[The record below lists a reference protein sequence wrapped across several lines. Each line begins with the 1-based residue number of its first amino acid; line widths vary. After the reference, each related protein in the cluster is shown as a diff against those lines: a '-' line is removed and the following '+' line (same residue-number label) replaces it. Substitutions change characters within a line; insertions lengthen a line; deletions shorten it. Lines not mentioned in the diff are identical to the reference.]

1 VSVLLGNWVLLD
13 FPEWSISLK
22 DDTLM
27 LVKAI
32 DLKEI
37 FESGQQENIQAYL
50 NFLDPLEVV
59 DLFYIIG
66 EEHYPVILESLED
79 EELAGIVTLFE
90 QSLFDKIIEILGLE
104 KLITIFNLL
113 ETDDAAYLL
122 KMLPENL
129 QEAVLPQLTKE
140 SQIKRILSYPE
151 ESAGSIMQTEV
162 CLLREGMTCKEAVE
176 SIRRQK
182 KLLGKV
188 FNAFVVDE
196 ERKLIGYVHL
206 DDLILSSMGDPIA
219 KITKPLKYYV
229 TPEEDQEDVAQT
241 FSKYG
246 LNYLPVVDKDGILL
260 GQITF
265 DDVQDVIEEEVSE
278 DILAYVGVSSEESI
292 GDVNPNRLKLALGR
306 FPWLIFSIS
315 ASFLTGYILTFFEGN
330 MANAIIFASFVPLI
344 MNTTGNVG
352 TQTAMIITRSFALG
366 ANEFGQFR
374 LPLMREFSVGLL
386 MGLMAA
392 VVTFVMIFIFYG
404 NIAIGIRVSTTLVVS
419 MGAAGLFGMLIPIG
433 FKKAGI
439 DPAIASG
446 PLVTSFCDMLS
457 VSLYLGIIVTLGHF
471 F

>member
-1 VSVLLGNWVLLD
+1 MLLD

-104 KLITIFNLL
+104 KLIIIFNLL
-113 ETDDAAYLL
+113 ETDDAAYLI

-229 TPEEDQEDVAQT
+229 TPEEDQEEVAQT

-315 ASFLTGYILTFFEGN
+315 ASFVTGYILTFFEGN

>member
-1 VSVLLGNWVLLD
+1 
-13 FPEWSISLK
+13 
-22 DDTLM
+22 M
-27 LVKAI
+27 KAI

-66 EEHYPVILESLED
+66 EEHYQTILESLDD
-79 EELAGIVTLFE
+79 EELAEIFSLFE
-90 QSLFDKIIEILGLE
+90 KSLFDEIIGTLSDERILNV
-104 KLITIFNLL
+104 FNLL

-122 KMLPENL
+122 KMLPESQMDTL
-129 QEAVLPQLTKE
+129 LPRLEKVR
-140 SQIKRILSYPE
+140 QIQKILSYPE

-182 KLLGKV
+182 RVLGKV
-188 FNAFVVDE
+188 FNSFLVDE
-196 ERKLIGYVHL
+196 ERKLLGIVHL
-206 DDLILSSMGDPIA
+206 DDLILASMSESIA
-219 KITKPLKYYV
+219 TIMKPLKYYV
-229 TPEEDQEDVAQT
+229 NPEEDQEEVAQT
-241 FSKYG
+241 FSKYD
-246 LNYLPVVDKDGILL
+246 LNFLPVVDKDGILL

-265 DDVQDVIEEEVSE
+265 DDIQDVVEEEASE

-292 GDVNPNRLKLALGR
+292 GDVNPNRVKLALGR

-315 ASFLTGYILTFFEGN
+315 ASFVTGYILTFFEGKVT
-330 MANAIIFASFVPLI
+330 NAIIFASFVPLI

-374 LPLMREFSVGLL
+374 LPLMREFSVGLI
-386 MGLMAA
+386 MGLMAGA
-392 VVTFVMIFIFYG
+392 TTYLLIVLLYGDMVVGT
-404 NIAIGIRVSTTLVVS
+404 RVGTTLVVS
-419 MGAAGLFGMLIPIG
+419 MSAAALFGMLIPIG
-433 FKKAGI
+433 FKKAGV

-457 VSLYLGIIVTLGHF
+457 VSLYLGIILGLGKLF
-471 F
+471 

>member
-1 VSVLLGNWVLLD
+1 MSVLLGNWVLLD

>member
-1 VSVLLGNWVLLD
+1 
-13 FPEWSISLK
+13 
-22 DDTLM
+22 M
-27 LVKAI
+27 KAI

-66 EEHYPVILESLED
+66 EEHYQTILESLDD
-79 EELAGIVTLFE
+79 EELAEIFSLFE
-90 QSLFDKIIEILGLE
+90 KSLFDEIIGTLSDERILNV
-104 KLITIFNLL
+104 FNLL

-122 KMLPENL
+122 KMLPESQMDTL
-129 QEAVLPQLTKE
+129 LPRLEKVR
-140 SQIKRILSYPE
+140 QIQKILSYPE

-182 KLLGKV
+182 RVLGKV
-188 FNAFVVDE
+188 FNSFLVDE
-196 ERKLIGYVHL
+196 ERKLLGIVHL
-206 DDLILSSMGDPIA
+206 DDLILASMAESIA
-219 KITKPLKYYV
+219 TIMKPLKYYV
-229 TPEEDQEDVAQT
+229 NPEEDQEEVAQT
-241 FSKYG
+241 FSKYD
-246 LNYLPVVDKDGILL
+246 LNFLPVVDKDGILL

-265 DDVQDVIEEEVSE
+265 DDIQDVVEEEASE

-292 GDVNPNRLKLALGR
+292 GDVNPNRVKLALGR

-315 ASFLTGYILTFFEGN
+315 ASFVTGYILTFFEGKVT
-330 MANAIIFASFVPLI
+330 NAIIFASFVPLI

-374 LPLMREFSVGLL
+374 LPLMREFSVGLI
-386 MGLMAA
+386 MGLMAGA
-392 VVTFVMIFIFYG
+392 TTYLLIVLLYGDMVVGT
-404 NIAIGIRVSTTLVVS
+404 RVGTTLVVS
-419 MGAAGLFGMLIPIG
+419 MSAAALFGMLIPIG
-433 FKKAGI
+433 FKKAGV

-457 VSLYLGIIVTLGHF
+457 VSLYLGIILGLGKLF
-471 F
+471 

>member
-1 VSVLLGNWVLLD
+1 
-13 FPEWSISLK
+13 
-22 DDTLM
+22 
-27 LVKAI
+27 VKAI

-66 EEHYPVILESLED
+66 EEHYQTILESLDD
-79 EELAGIVTLFE
+79 EELAEIFSLFE
-90 QSLFDKIIEILGLE
+90 KSLFDEIIGTLSDERILNV
-104 KLITIFNLL
+104 FNLL

-122 KMLPENL
+122 KMLPESQMDTL
-129 QEAVLPQLTKE
+129 LPRLEKVR
-140 SQIKRILSYPE
+140 QIQKILSYPE

-182 KLLGKV
+182 RVLGKV
-188 FNAFVVDE
+188 FNSFLVDE
-196 ERKLIGYVHL
+196 ERKLLGIVHL
-206 DDLILSSMGDPIA
+206 DDLILASMAESIA
-219 KITKPLKYYV
+219 TIMKPLKYYV
-229 TPEEDQEDVAQT
+229 NPEEDQEEVAQT
-241 FSKYG
+241 FSKYD
-246 LNYLPVVDKDGILL
+246 LNFLPVVDKDGILL

-265 DDVQDVIEEEVSE
+265 DDIQDVVEEEASE

-292 GDVNPNRLKLALGR
+292 GDVNPNRVKLALGR

-315 ASFLTGYILTFFEGN
+315 ASFVTGYILTFFEGKVT
-330 MANAIIFASFVPLI
+330 NAIIFASFVPLI

-374 LPLMREFSVGLL
+374 LPLMREFSVGLI
-386 MGLMAA
+386 MGLMAGA
-392 VVTFVMIFIFYG
+392 TTYLLIVLLYGDMVVGT
-404 NIAIGIRVSTTLVVS
+404 RVGTTLVVS
-419 MGAAGLFGMLIPIG
+419 MSAAALFGMLIPIG
-433 FKKAGI
+433 FKKAGV

-457 VSLYLGIIVTLGHF
+457 VSLYLGIILGLGKLF
-471 F
+471 

>member
-1 VSVLLGNWVLLD
+1 
-13 FPEWSISLK
+13 
-22 DDTLM
+22 M
-27 LVKAI
+27 KAI

-66 EEHYPVILESLED
+66 EEHYQTILESLDD
-79 EELAGIVTLFE
+79 EELAEIFSLFE
-90 QSLFDKIIEILGLE
+90 KSLFDEIIGTLSDERILNV
-104 KLITIFNLL
+104 FNLL

-122 KMLPENL
+122 KMLPESQMDTL
-129 QEAVLPQLTKE
+129 LPRLEKVR
-140 SQIKRILSYPE
+140 QIQKILSYPE

-182 KLLGKV
+182 RALGKV
-188 FNAFVVDE
+188 FNSFLVDE
-196 ERKLIGYVHL
+196 ERKLLGIVHL
-206 DDLILSSMGDPIA
+206 DDLILASMAESIA
-219 KITKPLKYYV
+219 TIMKPLKYYV
-229 TPEEDQEDVAQT
+229 NPEEDQEEVAQT
-241 FSKYG
+241 FSKYD
-246 LNYLPVVDKDGILL
+246 LNFLPVVDKDGILL

-265 DDVQDVIEEEVSE
+265 DDIQDVVEEEASE

-292 GDVNPNRLKLALGR
+292 GDVNPNRVKLALGR

-315 ASFLTGYILTFFEGN
+315 ASFVTGYILTFFEGKVT
-330 MANAIIFASFVPLI
+330 NAIIFASFVPLI

-374 LPLMREFSVGLL
+374 LPLMREFSVGLI
-386 MGLMAA
+386 MGLMAGA
-392 VVTFVMIFIFYG
+392 TTYLLIVLLYGDMVVGT
-404 NIAIGIRVSTTLVVS
+404 RVGTTLVVS
-419 MGAAGLFGMLIPIG
+419 MSAAALFGMLIPIG
-433 FKKAGI
+433 FKKAGV

-457 VSLYLGIIVTLGHF
+457 VSLYLGIILGLGKLF
-471 F
+471 